1 MRRTTQD
8 FCGLLL
14 EAAAR
19 PLPSKVDRAARRS
32 LLNVLGTAVSAATSD
47 PAVVLRHAAGEAG
60 GAGEVTV
67 PGRARTL
74 DPYWGALAIGTAA
87 HLDDFDDTHL
97 ATVIHPGAS
106 TLATV
111 LSLVPE
117 TMPSG
122 RRFLGAF
129 AAGCEAQLRIGCA
142 ISPAH
147 YDHGWHITGTC
158 GVFGAAVA
166 ASVLLGLDA
175 ATAANAL
182 SLAATMTAGHR
193 EAFGTMTKPLHAGKA
208 AANGVLAARLAAAG
222 LTGPGDILGPGGV
235 LEVLADTVDRDA
247 LGLGWPDGHRWELEL
262 NTIKTYPCGV
272 VAHPAM
278 DAAIAVSGEIGDPA
292 EITGITLRC
301 NPLVPELMGRVQ
313 PADGL
318 GSRFSARH
326 GVAVGLLYGK
336 AGLAEFADE
345 IATAPEVA
353 RLRALIT
360 LDPDPAVPRDAA
372 TLSITRREGPPV
384 EVTVGHTRG
393 SAARPLTDDEVL
405 DKVRALFGPV
415 LGTAAADRAW
425 AAIGRLAEAEDASE
439 LLAALRP
446 APAQAVTGDVTV
458 ARAAGVTGVSAGGQ
472 GHAEAGA
479 DTRPAAGAQ
488 AAAPQADGAE
498 AASDGDASDGADGAE
513 AASAQ
518 AGGARA
524 DGSQEAARST
534 DEILGLARRAIRSAE
549 AEAEASLAAFAEA
562 AARGSGSPAVLALQ
576 AIRPPGALADPAWT
590 ALLTAT
596 TASAATA
603 GVAEDKWEPARLAAS
618 AAAVALAGHRG
629 PRPAGIRDHD
639 GRSEDVADANRS
651 ADASDADRRS
661 VSAVGA
667 VGAIAT
673 GVQAAELV
681 ESRLTD
687 WGGWSGA
694 SVAASI
700 GAVVAAGLTLGL
712 TDGQL
717 RNAVGIAATQA
728 AGLRAAES
736 TDARPLQAG
745 KAAFNGVEAARLA
758 RAGLTAPAEPLDGRR
773 GLFALF
779 SSGSGQA
786 APFIARR

>member
-1 MRRTTQD
+1 MRRTTHD

-19 PLPSKVDRAARRS
+19 PLPSEVDRAARRS

-47 PAVVLRHAAGEAG
+47 AATVLRHTAGEAG
-60 GAGEVTV
+60 DAGEVTV
-67 PGRARTL
+67 PGWVRTF

-175 ATAANAL
+175 ASAANAL

-372 TLSITRREGPPV
+372 TLSITRREAPPV

-415 LGTAAADRAW
+415 LGAAAADRAW
-425 AAIGRLAEAEDASE
+425 AAIGRLAEADDASE

-446 APAQAVTGDVTV
+446 APASAVTGDVTV
-458 ARAAGVTGVSAGGQ
+458 AGAAGVTDVSAGAQ
-472 GHAEAGA
+472 GRAEAGA
-479 DTRPAAGAQ
+479 ATRPAAGAQ
-488 AAAPQADGAE
+488 AASPQA
-498 AASDGDASDGADGAE
+498 SSPGADGADDL
-513 AASAQ
+513 AK
-518 AGGARA
+518 G
-524 DGSQEAARST
+524 T
-534 DEILGLARRAIRSAE
+534 DEILDLARRAIRSADARTE
-549 AEAEASLAAFAEA
+549 AEAEASLAAYAEA
-562 AARGSGSPAVLALQ
+562 AARGSGSPVVLALR
-576 AIRPPGALADPAWT
+576 AIHPAGALADPAWT
-590 ALLTAT
+590 AWLTAAA
-596 TASAATA
+596 ASAATA
-603 GVAEDKWEPARLAAS
+603 GVAEDKCGPARLAAS
-618 AAAVALAGHRG
+618 AAAAALSGHRVT
-629 PRPAGIRDHD
+629 RHAGIRDHD
-639 GRSEDVADANRS
+639 GRTVDDANGP
-651 ADASDADRRS
+651 ADESDADRRS
-661 VSAVGA
+661 VAALAAVA
-667 VGAIAT
+667 A
-673 GVQAAELV
+673 GVEAAELV
-681 ESRLTD
+681 ESRLAD
-687 WGGWSGA
+687 WGSWSGA
-694 SVAASI
+694 SVAAGI

-712 TDGQL
+712 TEGQL
-717 RNAVGIAATQA
+717 RNALGIAATQA

-736 TDARPLQAG
+736 TDAGPLQAG
-745 KAAFNGVEAARLA
+745 KAAFNGVEAVRLA

-786 APFIARR
+786 GPFIARR